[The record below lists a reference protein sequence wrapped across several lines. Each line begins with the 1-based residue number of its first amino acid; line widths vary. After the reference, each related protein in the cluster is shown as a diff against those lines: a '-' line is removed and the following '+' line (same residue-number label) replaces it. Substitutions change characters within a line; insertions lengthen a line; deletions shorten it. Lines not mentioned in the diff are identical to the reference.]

1 MDGARQNR
9 RHDVT
14 PPDHQPAPS
23 REVPFGG
30 LPHPRLPVFRAPDG
44 EWYVDRDGLGPGSER
59 RWRAAFDAAT
69 VRRRRLLAGLGVV
82 LRSVLLAVAC
92 ASAGALVGVVVG
104 GSGVLPGVGTR
115 GADFASAGDPTGVIV
130 GGALGLLV
138 GIGVAIG
145 VMLATQPDGAPGP
158 VVRVPEEVLV
168 ADVDGP
174 PPRRVWLWS
183 TALDAEATAR
193 RTIGYEVEVERP
205 AQAASAARARARYAA
220 IYGASV
226 EAARDLGIPPRA
238 PAIPLEP

>member
-9 RHDVT
+9 RRDVT
-14 PPDHQPAPS
+14 PPDRQPAPS

-44 EWYVDRDGLGPGSER
+44 EWYVDRDGLGPASER

-69 VRRRRLLAGLGVV
+69 VRRRRRLAGLGVV
-82 LRSVLLAVAC
+82 LRSVPLAVAC
-92 ASAGALVGVVVG
+92 ASVGALVGVGVVG
-104 GSGVLPGVGTR
+104 GSEVLPGVATR
-115 GADFASAGDPTGVIV
+115 GADLAVVGDPTGVVV
-130 GGALGLLV
+130 GGALGLVV

-174 PPRRVWLWS
+174 PPRRV
-183 TALDAEATAR
+183 
-193 RTIGYEVEVERP
+193 
-205 AQAASAARARARYAA
+205 
-220 IYGASV
+220 
-226 EAARDLGIPPRA
+226 
-238 PAIPLEP
+238 

>member
-1 MDGARQNR
+1 MDG
-9 RHDVT
+9 
-14 PPDHQPAPS
+14 
-23 REVPFGG
+23 
-30 LPHPRLPVFRAPDG
+30 
-44 EWYVDRDGLGPGSER
+44 DGLGPGIER

-69 VRRRRLLAGLGVV
+69 VRRRRRLAGLGVV
-82 LRSVLLAVAC
+82 LRSVLLAVGC
-92 ASAGALVGVVVG
+92 ASVGALVGVVVVG
-104 GSGVLPGVGTR
+104 GSEVLPGVATR
-115 GADFASAGDPTGVIV
+115 GADLAVVGDPTGVAV

-158 VVRVPEEVLV
+158 VVRVPEEKLV

-220 IYGASV
+220 IDGASA
-226 EAARDLGIPPRA
+226 EAACDLGIPPRV